1 MSCNDDDSTPNAP
14 VINSCVN
21 NKTVAL
27 DSEGNFT
34 LPNYTTDGDLDYT
47 SSNNLDFIFFWK
59 NLLFTAIEKQRY
71 NIKV

>member
-1 MSCNDDDSTPNAP
+1 MRKINALLFGLCLIFTMSCNDDDSTPNAP

-47 SSNNLDFIFFWK
+47 SSNNLDFIFF
-59 NLLFTAIEKQRY
+59 
-71 NIKV
+71 